1 MATSASAGQVLGSV
15 AAMCAAGGAMYY
27 AINVA
32 RVFGGASSTTTRTP
46 TEGCAGDR
54 EEIETD
60 DDDDGDDAFERAGE
74 TPSTINKE
82 WAQATAERAKS
93 WPREGSETP
102 IALDPMSGARR
113 A

>member
-32 RVFGGASSTTTRTP
+32 RVFGG
-46 TEGCAGDR
+46 
-54 EEIETD
+54 
-60 DDDDGDDAFERAGE
+60 E

-82 WAQATAERAKS
+82 WAQATAARAKS